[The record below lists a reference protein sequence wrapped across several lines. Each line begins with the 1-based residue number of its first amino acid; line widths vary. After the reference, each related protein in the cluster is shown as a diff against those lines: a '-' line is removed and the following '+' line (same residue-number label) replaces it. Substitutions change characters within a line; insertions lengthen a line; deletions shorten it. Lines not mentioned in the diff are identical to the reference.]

1 MKKASI
7 GVVSGCL
14 VWILAIGI
22 IDSCIAPVF
31 MTIGSATSTTD
42 FAIRTTGKF
51 ICPEQTTPKSNSY
64 QSTRRDDY
72 GNSRPTTAYEL
83 QCVDAGGE
91 ILQSDPVVYAFIWI
105 GIIALIGLVLS
116 SVLAFVL
123 AAPAGVLITK
133 WMNRNNKKD
142 IAENVQPT

>member
-1 MKKASI
+1 
-7 GVVSGCL
+7 
-14 VWILAIGI
+14 
-22 IDSCIAPVF
+22 